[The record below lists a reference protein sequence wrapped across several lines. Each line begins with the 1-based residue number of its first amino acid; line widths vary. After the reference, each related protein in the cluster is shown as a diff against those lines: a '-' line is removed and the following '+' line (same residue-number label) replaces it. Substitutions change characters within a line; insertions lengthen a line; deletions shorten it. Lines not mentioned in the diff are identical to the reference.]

1 LTLHRRGQIA
11 HGHVAVAVAVHA
23 HDHVNDHVNVNVN
36 VSKEHRALV
45 RHRHQC
51 DNGGSVG
58 GIVASR
64 VSSAVRAGFVA
75 VGWLAATLPLWD
87 SRADETGG
95 PQPSASVPAPD
106 GGALPAGEDDLLLE
120 EITIHAPSRLPEGRS
135 PGDGLTV
142 QVIDSQALRAM
153 GARTLQEALQ
163 RIPGVHLSDEQGNP
177 HQMDLSLRGFSAS
190 PVTGL
195 PQGISLFVDGVRLNE
210 PAVEEVNFELVP
222 LGDIERVEIVRG
234 PNAIFGRNTL
244 GGAIHIVTRRGGS
257 KPEAGIQV
265 EGGSWD
271 YQEARGFVAGPL
283 GPLDGY
289 LSLGEFSE
297 RGWRT
302 VGAGNGVRAF
312 GKLGLRRAEANA
324 ALSYQFQHDR
334 LEQPGSLPLPM
345 LDADRRQNYTPGDFF
360 RPTLHLLTLNGRMRL
375 APGLSLG
382 LNGFFRAMDGEQ
394 YNASWIAPDMRL
406 FNRTRSAG
414 AAIQIDHR
422 MRAGVLRNQLTAG
435 AEATRNSVLIR
446 VHEEP
451 NSRFTVSD
459 SGAPLPRLVSDLSD
473 DQFAIGVF
481 LQDQVRIVDGTL
493 AGLGATAALRFD
505 RIAHRIDDASP
516 DDPGKATGN
525 AAFSAWVPAV
535 GVTWVFAPRWL
546 ASASFTAGFR
556 APAFLELTCADPAA
570 PCIGLQAGV
579 APDTSL
585 ATLRP
590 VRSRSLEAG
599 LTGSLLESVT
609 ATLSLFRV
617 DLRDDIYSVA
627 APGTT
632 RVYFQNVGNTRRT
645 GFELAL
651 RVERGAV
658 EAEAGYAYSRA
669 TFEGDLVLA
678 TPRTPDGTE
687 TVRSGAQLPLTPNHH
702 LRLEGRAEALPW
714 LTVSAGFEYVGS
726 QYFRGDEA
734 NAAPKLAPYL
744 LLRAGAEARW
754 RRWTATLRAVN
765 LLDARYETFGA
776 FAPDGRVQGRP
787 IEPFLT
793 PGSPIR
799 IVLGLRW
806 DLEEKARE
814 VR

>member
-1 LTLHRRGQIA
+1 M
-11 HGHVAVAVAVHA
+11 
-23 HDHVNDHVNVNVN
+23 
-36 VSKEHRALV
+36 
-45 RHRHQC
+45 
-51 DNGGSVG
+51 
-58 GIVASR
+58 
-64 VSSAVRAGFVA
+64 RAGFVA
-75 VGWLAATLPLWD
+75 AGWLAVALSPWT
-87 SRADETGG
+87 SRAAEPGG
-95 PQPSASVPAPD
+95 PQPAGSVPAPD
-106 GGALPAGEDDLLLE
+106 AGVLDERLVE
-120 EITIHAPSRLPEGRS
+120 EITVRAPTRLPDSRP
-135 PGDGLTV
+135 PGDGLAV
-142 QVIDSQALRAM
+142 QIIDSEELRSM

-195 PQGISLFVDGVRLNE
+195 PQGISLFVDGVRVNE

-222 LGDIERVEIVRG
+222 LADVERVEIVRG

-257 KPEAGIQV
+257 RPEARIQV

-289 LSLGEFSE
+289 LSLGEFSD
-297 RGWRT
+297 RGWRIG
-302 VGAGNGVRAF
+302 GAGRGVRAL
-312 GKLGLRRAEANA
+312 GKLGLRRADANA
-324 ALSYQFQHDR
+324 ALSYQFQRDR

-345 LDADRRQNYTPGDFF
+345 LVTDRRQNFTPGDFF
-360 RPTLHLLTLNGRMRL
+360 QPTLHLVTLNGRNRL

-382 LNGFFRAMDGEQ
+382 LNGFFRALDSEQ
-394 YNASWIAPDMRL
+394 YNASLIGPDTRL
-406 FNRTRSAG
+406 TNHTLSAG
-414 AAIQIDHR
+414 AAIQLDHLLR
-422 MRAGVLRNQLTAG
+422 KGVLRNQLTAG

-446 VHEEP
+446 VREQP
-451 NSRFTVSD
+451 NSRFPSEGGV
-459 SGAPLPRLVSDLSD
+459 PLPRLASDLSD
-473 DQFAIGVF
+473 SQLALGAF
-481 LQDQVRIVDGTL
+481 LQDQVRVAEGPL
-493 AGLGATAALRFD
+493 AGLGATAAVRFD
-505 RIAHRIDDASP
+505 RIVHRIMDSSP

-525 AAFSAWVPAV
+525 AAFHAWVPAV
-535 GVTWVFAPRWL
+535 GLTWTFAPRWL
-546 ASASFTAGFR
+546 ASVSWSSGFR
-556 APAFLELTCADPAA
+556 APAFLELTCADPTA
-570 PCIGLQAGV
+570 PCVGLQAGV

-585 ATLRP
+585 TLLRP

-599 LTGSLLESVT
+599 LSAAFLESVT
-609 ATLSLFRV
+609 ATLSLFRA
-617 DLRDDIYSVA
+617 DLHNDIYSVA
-627 APGTT
+627 SPGTT
-632 RVYFQNVGNTRRT
+632 RVFFQNIGDTRRT

-651 RVERGAV
+651 RFERGAV

-687 TVRSGAQLPLTPNHH
+687 AVRSGAQLPLTPNHH
-702 LRLEGRAEALPW
+702 LRLEVRAATLSW

-734 NAAPKLAPYL
+734 NLAPKLAPHL
-744 LLRAGAEARW
+744 LLRAGADLRW
-754 RRWTATLRAVN
+754 RGWTATLRAVN
-765 LLDARYETFGA
+765 LLDTRYETFGT
-776 FAPDGRVQGRP
+776 FAPDGRFPGRP

-806 DLEEKARE
+806 ELEEAAGEMR
-814 VR
+814 

>member
-1 LTLHRRGQIA
+1 MLSPWG
-11 HGHVAVAVAVHA
+11 
-23 HDHVNDHVNVNVN
+23 
-36 VSKEHRALV
+36 
-45 RHRHQC
+45 
-51 DNGGSVG
+51 
-58 GIVASR
+58 
-64 VSSAVRAGFVA
+64 
-75 VGWLAATLPLWD
+75 
-87 SRADETGG
+87 SRADETGA
-95 PQPSASVPAPD
+95 PQPFASVPATDAEAPRA
-106 GGALPAGEDDLLLE
+106 GGDDPLVE
-120 EITIHAPSRLPEGRS
+120 EIMVLAPTRLPEGRP

-142 QVIDSQALRAM
+142 QIIDSQELRAM

-163 RIPGVHLSDEQGNP
+163 RIPGVHLADEQGNP

-195 PQGISLFVDGVRLNE
+195 PQGLSLFVDGVRVNE

-222 LGDIERVEIVRG
+222 LADIERVEIVRG

-265 EGGSWD
+265 EGGSWA
-271 YQEARGFVAGPL
+271 YQEGRGFVSGPL

-289 LSLGEFSE
+289 LSLGEFTD

-302 VGAGNGVRAF
+302 GGAGSGVRAF
-312 GKLGLRRAEANA
+312 GKLGLRRADANA
-324 ALSYQFQHDR
+324 ALSYQFQLDR
-334 LEQPGSLPLPM
+334 LEQPGSLPQPM
-345 LDADRRQNYTPGDFF
+345 LNEDRRQNYTPGDFF
-360 RPTLHLLTLNGRMRL
+360 RPRLHLVTLNGRKRL

-382 LNGFFRAMDGEQ
+382 LNGFFRAMDSEQ
-394 YNASWIAPDMRL
+394 YNASWIAPDTRL
-406 FNRTRSAG
+406 FNHTLSAG
-414 AAIQIDHR
+414 AAIQLDHR

-451 NSRFTVSD
+451 NSRFTTGGG
-459 SGAPLPRLVSDLSD
+459 GAPLPQLSSDLSD
-473 DQFAIGVF
+473 GQVGIGVF
-481 LQDQVRIVDGTL
+481 LQDQLRIADGPL

-505 RIAHRIDDASP
+505 RIAHRINDVSP
-516 DDPGKATGN
+516 DDPGKATGD
-525 AAFSAWVPAV
+525 AAYSAWVPAV
-535 GVTWVFAPRWL
+535 GLTWAFAPRWL
-546 ASASFTAGFR
+546 ASASFTSGFR

-570 PCIGLQAGV
+570 PCVGLQAGV

-585 ATLRP
+585 TSLRP

-599 LTGSLLESVT
+599 LRGSVLESVT
-609 ATLSLFRV
+609 ATLNLFRA
-617 DLRDDIYSVA
+617 DLHDDIYSVV

-645 GFELAL
+645 GFELSL
-651 RVERGAV
+651 KVERDAV

-678 TPRTPDGTE
+678 TPRTPDSAE
-687 TVRSGAQLPLTPNHH
+687 TVRAGAQLPLTPNHH
-702 LRLEGRAEALPW
+702 VRLEGRAAALPW
-714 LTVSAGFEYVGS
+714 LTISAGFEYVGS

-734 NAAPKLAPYL
+734 NVAPKLAPYL
-744 LLRAGAEARW
+744 LLRAGAEVRW
-754 RRWTATLRAVN
+754 RKWTATLRAAN
-765 LLDARYETFGA
+765 LLDARYETCGA
-776 FAPDGRVQGRP
+776 FAPDGRFPGRP
-787 IEPFLT
+787 VEPFLT

-806 DLEEKARE
+806 GLEESARE